1 MKVLH
6 ICYTDNVGGAAK
18 AAFRY
23 HCALQKKGIDT
34 KMLVYNK
41 KLSKDPSI
49 IQMNGLIEK
58 LYAYFGFYIQRFL
71 ISTFKKR
78 KGNDFSIMCFP
89 DKSFVRKINKLNPD
103 IIHFHYLGPGIISIK
118 GLSLIKQKIVWTL
131 HDSFIFTGGCH
142 TPGNCLK
149 YEVACGSCDYLGSS
163 KKNDISKQFWN
174 YKFKYLT
181 DFKNINLTS
190 PSNWMKN
197 CAEASS
203 IFKNKSVECIPNLI
217 DTDLYNPKSKVES
230 KLFFGIDSNIKVI
243 TTGGSN
249 FEFDSNKG
257 MKLFLDSLEHL
268 DNKSNVE
275 IFIFGT
281 EKKGKEIFKGFTLN
295 YLGYVSSQDLLVTL
309 FSASDVVVVPSKQE
323 SFGQVAVEAMACGSP
338 VVAFDTSGL
347 KDIVNH
353 KVNGYLAK
361 PFDVE
366 DLAKGIG
373 YVLSNELSERAIAN
387 VKDKFSQKIV
397 INKLIAHY
405 NTILIDA

>member
-6 ICYTDNVGGAAK
+6 ICYTDSVGGAAK

-23 HCALQKKGIDT
+23 HSALQKKGIDT
-34 KMLVYNK
+34 KMLVYHK
-41 KLSKDPSI
+41 KLSENPSI
-49 IQMNGLIEK
+49 IQMKGIKEK

-89 DKSFVRKINKLNPD
+89 DNIFVRKINKLNPD
-103 IIHFHYLGPGIISIK
+103 IVHFHYLGPGIISIK

-174 YKFKYLT
+174 YKSKYLS
-181 DFKNINLTS
+181 DFQNINLTS

-230 KLFFGIDSNIKVI
+230 KSFFGIDSSIKII

-249 FEFDSNKG
+249 FEFDPNKG
-257 MKLFLDSLEHL
+257 MNFFLDSLQYL
-268 DNKSNVE
+268 DNKSNIE

-281 EKKGKEIFKGFTLN
+281 KKKGKEIFKGFTLN
-295 YLGYVSSQDLLVTL
+295 YLGYVSTQDLLVTL

-338 VVAFDTSGL
+338 VVAFNTSGL
-347 KDIVNH
+347 KDIVEH
-353 KVNGYLAK
+353 KVNGYLAEA
-361 PFDVE
+361 FNAQ
-366 DLAKGIG
+366 DLAKGIQF
-373 YVLSNELSERAIAN
+373 VLSNDLFGN
-387 VKDKFSQKIV
+387 VTKTVSLKFSENVV
-397 INKLIAHY
+397 IN
-405 NTILIDA
+405 NLIDFYKKI